1 LSQIT
6 IRIGVTSPEA
16 TMKLFRTRFGVK
28 SMMALVAAC
37 AVVNWAWSFSRDS
50 KPPYL
55 YIHWLGTEA
64 APRRQY
70 AVTELGRMGV
80 EAEAAVPALLQSARH
95 DEDPLVR
102 AISIGSLRQILSNSS
117 DKSATRAA
125 SFVLI
130 EALADRD
137 PMVRGAAAQSLTA
150 GVFVDD
156 RSLAIPALLVS
167 AQDRNDEVRI
177 SAVSTLAWISPTEG
191 DDFIAV
197 RSAIFKAMQDKTAR
211 VRERSLSDFPILARK
226 SPTIIATALADD
238 DVLVR
243 RAALEALRRHGYP
256 FDISARTVAPSLIT
270 SLQGSDERVR
280 LEAVNVLSASV
291 TWSQGRSAVPKASAT
306 RFTQDGVVG
315 RGWLEAS
322 PAIPKALAATLKD
335 SCVDVRRAAASA
347 LGAFGASA
355 AEALADVDSA
365 LGDADPTVRRAA
377 AESKRLIKAH
387 SAEVTSAIAGW
398 HEDLT
403 SRDAAVRYSA
413 AEALGEMG
421 RRAVLAI
428 PALTRL
434 LKDEDDIVRG
444 AARTALHNIGT
455 SVSTSTD
462 GIRSGSATP

>member
-1 LSQIT
+1 
-6 IRIGVTSPEA
+6 
-16 TMKLFRTRFGVK
+16 
-28 SMMALVAAC
+28 
-37 AVVNWAWSFSRDS
+37 
-50 KPPYL
+50 
-55 YIHWLGTEA
+55 
-64 APRRQY
+64 
-70 AVTELGRMGV
+70 
-80 EAEAAVPALLQSARH
+80 
-95 DEDPLVR
+95 
-102 AISIGSLRQILSNSS
+102 
-117 DKSATRAA
+117 
-125 SFVLI
+125 
-130 EALADRD
+130 
-137 PMVRGAAAQSLTA
+137 
-150 GVFVDD
+150 
-156 RSLAIPALLVS
+156 
-167 AQDRNDEVRI
+167 
-177 SAVSTLAWISPTEG
+177 
-191 DDFIAV
+191 
-197 RSAIFKAMQDKTAR
+197 
-211 VRERSLSDFPILARK
+211 
-226 SPTIIATALADD
+226 
-238 DVLVR
+238 
-243 RAALEALRRHGYP
+243 
-256 FDISARTVAPSLIT
+256 
-270 SLQGSDERVR
+270 
-280 LEAVNVLSASV
+280 
-291 TWSQGRSAVPKASAT
+291 
-306 RFTQDGVVG
+306 
-315 RGWLEAS
+315 LEAS